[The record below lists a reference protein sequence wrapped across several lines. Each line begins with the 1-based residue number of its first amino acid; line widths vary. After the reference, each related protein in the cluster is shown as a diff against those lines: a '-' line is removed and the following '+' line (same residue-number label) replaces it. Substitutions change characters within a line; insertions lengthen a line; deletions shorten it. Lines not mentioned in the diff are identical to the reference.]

1 MLTEKLKNKNGSG
14 ETEVLVFNGNPIL
27 SEALDV
33 CQDKKP
39 NFHFFKENALTAK
52 TLEFLESSD
61 IDLVII
67 DISVEDENGPS
78 MTEQLRT
85 DYPMRPIIILTIE
98 DEKNSSKME
107 TLKVENNSTVQK
119 VSSEI
124 LQALDYANSLLR
136 CQVYGFIISLD
147 I

>member
-52 TLEFLESSD
+52 TLEFLELNE

-67 DISVEDENGPS
+67 DISVEENGLS

-98 DEKNSSKME
+98 DEKNNSKME
-107 TLKVENNSTVQK
+107 TLKGENNSTVQK
-119 VSSEI
+119 ISSEI
-124 LQALDYANSLLR
+124 LRALDYANSLLR
-136 CQVYGFIISLD
+136 NRIYGFVISLD